1 MNEANAALDDDDV
14 WAAQRVQWR
23 IRPDTI
29 YLNHGSFGPPPEP
42 VLAAQREWKRWLD
55 EQPMDFFVRQYEP
68 AWFDARR
75 RLAEFVGPGADNLV
89 FVENATA
96 GMNVVADS
104 FSCACGP
111 ATKCC

>member
-1 MNEANAALDDDDV
+1 MVLILESSAPLSISDEASC
-14 WAAQRVQWR
+14 
-23 IRPDTI
+23 RPP
-29 YLNHGSFGPPPEP
+29 SFGHC
-42 VLAAQREWKRWLD
+42 LQREWKRRLD